1 MCWLHEM
8 VWFYPAMS
16 ETSKLQKQRNWEG
29 KGGLRLCVG
38 GHEHGE
44 REQRFI
50 DWLGGGI
57 TTSSPVEGGWKGWGR
72 VMQGLGEFWSPS
84 PGIWSW
90 QEPSGNRNIRQSW
103 SETGWEL
110 PPIGNVRGPEIKGWM
125 QKLSADGASRG
136 QQGIFQR
143 NPLKFKKCVFV
154 GRENEHSMNN
164 YVWLLL
170 TTSPTMNHPS
180 LLSVFYFSLS

>member
-1 MCWLHEM
+1 M

-57 TTSSPVEGGWKGWGR
+57 TTSSPVEGDERVEAEWCKDLESSEVPLLEFEAGR
-72 VMQGLGEFWSPS
+72 NLRETETSDKVDQ
-84 PGIWSW
+84 
-90 QEPSGNRNIRQSW
+90 RQAENSHPLEM
-103 SETGWEL
+103 SEDL
-110 PPIGNVRGPEIKGWM
+110 R
-125 QKLSADGASRG
+125 
-136 QQGIFQR
+136 
-143 NPLKFKKCVFV
+143 
-154 GRENEHSMNN
+154 
-164 YVWLLL
+164 
-170 TTSPTMNHPS
+170 
-180 LLSVFYFSLS
+180 